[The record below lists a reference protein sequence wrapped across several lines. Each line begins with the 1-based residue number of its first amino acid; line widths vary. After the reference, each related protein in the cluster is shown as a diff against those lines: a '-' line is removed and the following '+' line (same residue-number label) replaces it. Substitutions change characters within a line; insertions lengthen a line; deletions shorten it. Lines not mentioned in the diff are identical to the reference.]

1 MKKTQNNN
9 VEAAV
14 MKIDAMPDF
23 FVGDMCIINKLVG
36 DMHQKTDGIANSGK
50 QTGLVNKYM
59 TSHEEWSIYSDTYL
73 YGRLTSETS
82 LNSASMKIIILW
94 LLRYP
99 EYTKQILY

>member
-1 MKKTQNNN
+1 MLYFSRKKTNN

-36 DMHQKTDGIANSGK
+36 DMHQQTDGIANSGK

-59 TSHEEWSIYSDTYL
+59 TSHEE
-73 YGRLTSETS
+73 
-82 LNSASMKIIILW
+82 
-94 LLRYP
+94 
-99 EYTKQILY
+99 

>member
-1 MKKTQNNN
+1 MLKDSFNIRYNVCTLPPSYLRLCCISHEKKNNN

-36 DMHQKTDGIANSGK
+36 DMHQQTDGIANSGK

-59 TSHEEWSIYSDTYL
+59 TSHEE
-73 YGRLTSETS
+73 
-82 LNSASMKIIILW
+82 
-94 LLRYP
+94 
-99 EYTKQILY
+99 

>member
-1 MKKTQNNN
+1 MYLASILFKVMLYFSRKKTNN

-36 DMHQKTDGIANSGK
+36 DMHQQTDGIANSGK

-59 TSHEEWSIYSDTYL
+59 TSHEE
-73 YGRLTSETS
+73 
-82 LNSASMKIIILW
+82 
-94 LLRYP
+94 
-99 EYTKQILY
+99 